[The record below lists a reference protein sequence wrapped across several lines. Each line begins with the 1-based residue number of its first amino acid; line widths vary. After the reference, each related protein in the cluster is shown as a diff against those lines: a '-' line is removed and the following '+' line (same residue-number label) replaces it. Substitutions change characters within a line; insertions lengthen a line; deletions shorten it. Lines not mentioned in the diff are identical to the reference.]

1 MEKIDLTGETQY
13 RFKKNCRTETA
24 CLEIQSKIGAL
35 CDERKHVTMASLDL
49 SAAFDVVNTKQTTTK
64 DESLWNTGSNHTH
77 DSRLAYCE
85 VGGKSSMLR
94 VIEEGTVQESIL
106 GPILFAIFV
115 STLWDIIETSS
126 FA

>member
-49 SAAFDVVNTKQTTTK
+49 SAAFDVVNRPLQRMRVF
-64 DESLWNTGSNHTH
+64 GIP
-77 DSRLAYCE
+77 E
-85 VGGKSSMLR
+85 VIILMIQDWL
-94 VIEEGTVQESIL
+94 TVK
-106 GPILFAIFV
+106 
-115 STLWDIIETSS
+115 
-126 FA
+126 

>member
-1 MEKIDLTGETQY
+1 
-13 RFKKNCRTETA
+13 
-24 CLEIQSKIGAL
+24 
-35 CDERKHVTMASLDL
+35 
-49 SAAFDVVNTKQTTTK
+49 
-64 DESLWNTGSNHTH
+64 
-77 DSRLAYCE
+77 
-85 VGGKSSMLR
+85 MLR